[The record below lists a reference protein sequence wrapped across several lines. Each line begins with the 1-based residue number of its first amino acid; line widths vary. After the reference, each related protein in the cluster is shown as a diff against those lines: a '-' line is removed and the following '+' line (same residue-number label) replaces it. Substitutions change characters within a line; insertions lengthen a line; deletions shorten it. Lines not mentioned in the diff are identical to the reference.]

1 MKNNTV
7 NMYRIPI
14 EKIYKAKS
22 IWKDWLKYRIAIPKN
37 ITPVLLNKL
46 IGGYGE
52 SKTNNK
58 KSRVISKI
66 IDFNRH
72 SK

>member
-22 IWKDWLKYRIAIPKN
+22 IWNDWLKYRKPIPKN
-37 ITPVLLNKL
+37 VTPSKLNKL

-52 SKTNNK
+52 SSK
-58 KSRVISKI
+58 RV
-66 IDFNRH
+66 
-72 SK
+72 